1 VTADPAAFSSP
12 DPAQLLAAQRAA
24 YRRDGAPSH
33 DARRADL
40 SRLRAALIA
49 NRGRIEAAVDTD
61 FGHRSRHE
69 TSIMELAGLI
79 GGIDYLR
86 KNLRRMMRPER
97 RHVAIHMRTGSAR
110 VEYQP
115 LGVVGVMAPWN
126 YPVVLALMPV
136 ATAMAAGN
144 RVMLKPSEFSPTIN
158 ALLEEMLGALF
169 PVDQIAVVNGD
180 AAVGAAFSAL
190 PFDHLIFTGSTAVGH
205 KVMQAASQHL
215 VPITLELGGKS
226 PVIVEIGHPLDHA
239 SAGIVFGR
247 LVTPI
252 CQIGTPMA
260 KHPISTAVA
269 PAAPS
274 RSRPQRP
281 RRRASSV
288 IACSARISPAK
299 PSPTSRC

>member
-1 VTADPAAFSSP
+1 
-12 DPAQLLAAQRAA
+12 
-24 YRRDGAPSH
+24 
-33 DARRADL
+33 
-40 SRLRAALIA
+40 
-49 NRGRIEAAVDTD
+49 
-61 FGHRSRHE
+61 
-69 TSIMELAGLI
+69 
-79 GGIDYLR
+79 
-86 KNLRRMMRPER
+86 
-97 RHVAIHMRTGSAR
+97 
-110 VEYQP
+110 
-115 LGVVGVMAPWN
+115 
-126 YPVVLALMPV
+126 
-136 ATAMAAGN
+136 
-144 RVMLKPSEFSPTIN
+144 
-158 ALLEEMLGALF
+158 MLGALF

-281 RRRASSV
+281 RRRASFA